1 MVHHAQYK
9 DQVKDAVF
17 GEPPWY
23 SGTIQGELSMM
34 DRLLVILPG
43 ERLRKA
49 LNGNGLDGEVTSVR
63 TVFGMIMES

>member
-1 MVHHAQYK
+1 
-9 DQVKDAVF
+9 
-17 GEPPWY
+17 
-23 SGTIQGELSMM
+23 MM

-49 LNGNGLDGEVTSVR
+49 LNENGLEGEVTSVR